1 MVIDLVMCKMKHDEI
16 LHFEIYIKYLETY
29 FSRAVKNNYSISVLS
44 KGFET
49 VENVS
54 RTDSLPTWIVR
65 IRQLM
70 WRSWWRSSRPGWS
83 VILWCSTMMIER
95 PGPCGTAPCMM
106 RRATST
112 GLRRFIA
119 RSAWWLHNTIATRP
133 LRRQRGRSWKLWG
146 QERPSQWGSGS
157 ELSRIFTP
165 MSRLFCQGRRVI
177 SNICVFSVGVEPVCL
192 SSSAC
197 LGIAIWISIIIW
209 QSTEQSP
216 CPGMRKCHRPTYGT
230 IHGWWEMEWKR
241 SRSWPLK
248 WSSVVWT
255 WFWKNLI
262 RTWLVAHPW
271 LLHSSQLSTCN
282 TEIFCDNASQMI
294 SYTYICIHIYIIYIY
309 T

>member
-1 MVIDLVMCKMKHDEI
+1 MAIDLVMCKMKHDEI

-177 SNICVFSVGVEPVCL
+177 SNICVFFGWCWASLFVKQCLFGHCDMDFHHHMTKHRAVALSRYEKVPQTYLWDNPWMMGDGVKAKQKLAPQVILRGLDLILKESHPHL
-192 SSSAC
+192 I
-197 LGIAIWISIIIW
+197 G
-209 QSTEQSP
+209 
-216 CPGMRKCHRPTYGT
+216 CPSMAPPFIPTF
-230 IHGWWEMEWKR
+230 HM
-241 SRSWPLK
+241 
-248 WSSVVWT
+248 
-255 WFWKNLI
+255 
-262 RTWLVAHPW
+262 
-271 LLHSSQLSTCN
+271 
-282 TEIFCDNASQMI
+282 
-294 SYTYICIHIYIIYIY
+294 
-309 T
+309 